1 MVFSFNKQEYRLSRD
16 IPAELTRYQMPGSD
30 ASAIANEHIKVLV
43 QELAANASKVFY
55 SVYLVDKKI
64 TLRTIDEAP
73 FFQAF
78 LALQHDRSL
87 EVAGLG
93 KMLIKEGQFN
103 IIYSPDT
110 DIVSHHDG
118 VREYIT
124 LGIEYG
130 MNILDE
136 WAAYFPL
143 LAGFLESVR
152 AGEPAVLLS
161 RPEWITKEI
170 QDITYKIL
178 HNSLEEGADQKY
190 FSLLVNTLL
199 FHLLYQAAQQQ
210 PASNYNHYEMDSI
223 QTAREM
229 IRKNIRYH
237 FVIREI
243 AQKVGMN
250 EFKLK
255 NGFREL
261 FGNGVYEYLR
271 SERMQVACQLLNES
285 GRSIKEIASTTGY
298 RSVNSFIKAFKK
310 MYGVTPG
317 EFRKNSLTLKHYLP

>member
-1 MVFSFNKQEYRLSRD
+1 MVFSFNQQEYRLSRD
-16 IPAELTRYQMPGSD
+16 IPAELTRYQIPGSH
-30 ASAIANEHIKVLV
+30 ASALANEYLKLLV
-43 QELAANASKVFY
+43 QELAADTSKVFY
-55 SVYLVDKKI
+55 SVHLVDKKV
-64 TLRTIDEAP
+64 TFHTRDEAP
-73 FFQAF
+73 FFRVY
-78 LALQHDRSL
+78 LAVQHDRNL

-103 IIYSPDT
+103 LIYSPTLDE
-110 DIVSHHDG
+110 VSHHDG

-124 LGIEYG
+124 LGIEYD
-130 MNILDE
+130 MAILEE
-136 WAAYFPL
+136 WATSFPL
-143 LAGFLESVR
+143 LSDFLEKVKT
-152 AGEPAVLLS
+152 GEPATLLP

-170 QDITYKIL
+170 QDIIYKLL
-178 HNSLEEGADQKY
+178 HISLDDVAKQKY
-190 FSLLVNTLL
+190 FTLLVNTLI
-199 FHLLYQAAQQQ
+199 FHLLYQAVQQQ

-223 QTAREM
+223 QAARDM

-271 SERMQVACQLLNES
+271 SERMQVARQLLGES
-285 GRSIKEIASTTGY
+285 GRSIKEIASMTGY

-317 EFRKNSLTLKHYLP
+317 EFRKRA

>member
-1 MVFSFNKQEYRLSRD
+1 MVFSFNQQEYRLSRD
-16 IPAELTRYQMPGSD
+16 IPDELTRYLIPGSA
-30 ASAIANEHIKVLV
+30 ASALSNEYLKLLV
-43 QELAANASKVFY
+43 QELAADASKVFY
-55 SVYLVDKKI
+55 SVQLVDKKI
-64 TLRTIDEAP
+64 SFRSREDASFLNAY
-73 FFQAF
+73 
-78 LALQHDRSL
+78 LALQHDRNL
-87 EVAGLG
+87 EVSGLG

-103 IIYSPDT
+103 LLYSPAVDV
-110 DIVSHHDG
+110 VSHLDG

-124 LGIEYG
+124 LAIEYD
-130 MNILDE
+130 MEILKE
-136 WAAYFPL
+136 WATFFPL
-143 LAGFLESVR
+143 LANFLEKVR
-152 AGEPAVLLS
+152 EGEPAALLP

-178 HNSLEEGADQKY
+178 HISLEDGANQKY
-190 FSLLVNTLL
+190 FTLLANTLL
-199 FHLLYQAAQQQ
+199 FHLLYQAVQQQ
-210 PASNYNHYEMDSI
+210 PASNYNYYEMDSI
-223 QTAREM
+223 QAAREM

-271 SERMQVACQLLNES
+271 SERMQVARQLLGES
-285 GRSIKEIASTTGY
+285 GRSIKEIASMTGY

-317 EFRKNSLTLKHYLP
+317 DFRRRA

>member
-1 MVFSFNKQEYRLSRD
+1 MVFSFNQQEYRLSRD
-16 IPAELTRYQMPGSD
+16 IPAELARYQIPGSD
-30 ASAIANEHIKVLV
+30 ASAIANEHLKALI
-43 QELAANASKVFY
+43 QEFAADASKVFY

-64 TLRTIDEAP
+64 ALHTRDDAP
-73 FFQAF
+73 FFKAY
-78 LALQHDRSL
+78 LALQHDQNL
-87 EVAGLG
+87 EVAEVG

-103 IIYSPDT
+103 LIYSPT
-110 DIVSHHDG
+110 TEVISNYDG
-118 VREYIT
+118 VRENII
-124 LGIEYG
+124 LSIEYD
-130 MNILDE
+130 MALLED
-136 WAAYFPL
+136 WAVYFPL
-143 LAGFLESVR
+143 LAGFLEKVK
-152 AGEPAVLLS
+152 AGEPTILLP

-178 HNSLEEGADQKY
+178 HISLETGANQKY
-190 FSLLVNTLL
+190 FCLLINTLL
-199 FHLLYQAAQQQ
+199 FHLLYQAVQQQ

-223 QTAREM
+223 QAARDM

-271 SERMQVACQLLNES
+271 SERMQAARQLLGES
-285 GRSIKEIASTTGY
+285 GRSIKEIASMTGY

-317 EFRKNSLTLKHYLP
+317 EFRKRA

>member
-1 MVFSFNKQEYRLSRD
+1 MVFSFNQQEYRLSRE
-16 IPAELTRYQMPGSD
+16 IPAELARYQIPGSN
-30 ASAIANEHIKVLV
+30 ASAIANEHLKLLV
-43 QELAANASKVFY
+43 QELAADASKVFY
-55 SVYLVDKKI
+55 SVYLIDKKI
-64 TLRTIDEAP
+64 TLRAREGSPLLTVYIV
-73 FFQAF
+73 
-78 LALQHDRSL
+78 LQHDQNL
-87 EVAGLG
+87 EVAGVG

-103 IIYSPDT
+103 LIYSPT
-110 DIVSHHDG
+110 TEVVSHYDG
-118 VREYIT
+118 VRENIT
-124 LGIEYG
+124 LSIEYD
-130 MNILDE
+130 MALLEE

-143 LAGFLESVR
+143 LADFLEKVK
-152 AGEPAVLLS
+152 AGEPAILLP

-170 QDITYKIL
+170 QEITYKIL
-178 HNSLEEGADQKY
+178 HTSLKDRANQKY
-190 FSLLVNTLL
+190 FCLLINTLL
-199 FHLLYQAAQQQ
+199 FHLLYQAVQQQ
-210 PASNYNHYEMDSI
+210 PASNYNNYEMNSI
-223 QTAREM
+223 QAAREM

-271 SERMQVACQLLNES
+271 SERMQIARQLLTDS
-285 GRSIKEIASTTGY
+285 GRSIKEIASMTGY

-317 EFRKNSLTLKHYLP
+317 DFRKRA

>member
-1 MVFSFNKQEYRLSRD
+1 MVFSFNQQEYRLSRD
-16 IPAELTRYQMPGSD
+16 IPAELTRYQIPGSN
-30 ASAIANEHIKVLV
+30 ASAIANEHVKLLL
-43 QELAANASKVFY
+43 QELAADASKVFY
-55 SVYLVDKKI
+55 SVYLIDKKI
-64 TLRTIDEAP
+64 TLRARKEAP
-73 FFQAF
+73 LFTAYIV
-78 LALQHDRSL
+78 LQHDQNL
-87 EVAGLG
+87 EVSGVG

-103 IIYSPDT
+103 IIYSPT
-110 DIVSHHDG
+110 TEVVSHYDG
-118 VREYIT
+118 TRENII
-124 LGIEYG
+124 LSIEY
-130 MNILDE
+130 NLALLEE

-143 LAGFLESVR
+143 LAGFLEKVK
-152 AGEPAVLLS
+152 AAEPAVLLA

-178 HNSLEEGADQKY
+178 HTSLEDGASQKY
-190 FSLLVNTLL
+190 FCLLINTLL
-199 FHLLYQAAQQQ
+199 FHLLYQAVQQQ
-210 PASNYNHYEMDSI
+210 PASNYNHYEMNSI
-223 QTAREM
+223 QAAREM

-271 SERMQVACQLLNES
+271 SERMQVARQLLGES
-285 GRSIKEIASTTGY
+285 DHSIKEIASMTGY

-317 EFRKNSLTLKHYLP
+317 DFRRRT

>member
-1 MVFSFNKQEYRLSRD
+1 MVFSFNQQEYRLSRE
-16 IPAELTRYQMPGSD
+16 IPAELARYQIPGSS
-30 ASAIANEHIKVLV
+30 ASAIANEYLKMIV
-43 QELAANASKVFY
+43 QEFVADTSKVFY
-55 SVYLVDKKI
+55 SVYLVDKKA
-64 TLRTIDEAP
+64 TFRVRDEAP
-73 FFQAF
+73 FFRAY
-78 LALQHDRSL
+78 LVLQHDRNL

-103 IIYSPDT
+103 LIYSPTIDV
-110 DIVSHHDG
+110 ISHHDG

-124 LGIEYG
+124 LAIEYN
-130 MNILDE
+130 MAVLEE
-136 WAAYFPL
+136 WASYFPL
-143 LAGFLESVR
+143 LVGFLEKVK
-152 AGEPAVLLS
+152 AGEPTTLLP
-161 RPEWITKEI
+161 RPEWITKEM

-178 HNSLEEGADQKY
+178 HISLEGGANQKY

-199 FHLLYQAAQQQ
+199 FHILYQSVQQQ

-223 QTAREM
+223 QAARDM

-271 SERMQVACQLLNES
+271 SERMQVARQLLNDS
-285 GRSIKEIASTTGY
+285 GRSIKEIASLTGY

-317 EFRKNSLTLKHYLP
+317 DFRKRA